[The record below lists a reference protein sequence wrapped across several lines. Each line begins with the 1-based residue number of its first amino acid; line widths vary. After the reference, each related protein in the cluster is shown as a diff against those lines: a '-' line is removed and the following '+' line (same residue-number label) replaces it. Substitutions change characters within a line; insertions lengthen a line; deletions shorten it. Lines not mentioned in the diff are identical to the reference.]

1 MITILLWILLLFC
14 IFFLL
19 FLHALYAR
27 SVGCTPEQKRQPVR
41 LPPGDDYRPYH
52 QKMQALVDEMEKQ
65 PFETVTIRSRDGLL
79 LYARYLH
86 VRDGAPVVIQVHG
99 YRSGGIR
106 DFCGGNKIA
115 REHGFNTL
123 LIEQRAH
130 GRSGGNTLTFGI
142 RERYDILDWI
152 RYLLDRFGSSTS
164 ILLAG
169 ISMGA
174 SAVLMASELDLPENV
189 KGITADSPFTSPEA
203 IVRIVIRRNH
213 LPDSVF
219 FPLVDLSVRLFG
231 HTDLRSASAIE
242 AVKKAKI
249 PILLL
254 HGTADH
260 FVPYTMSRELL
271 AACASPA
278 RLELFEGAPHGI
290 GYILEP
296 ERYEKIILDFFA
308 SLSL

>member
-1 MITILLWILLLFC
+1 MIRVLCWVLVIIC

-19 FLHALYAR
+19 LLHALYAR
-27 SVGCTPEQKRQPVR
+27 SVGCTPEQKRRPVL
-41 LPPGDDYRPYH
+41 LPPGDDFRPYH

-65 PFETVTIRSRDGLL
+65 PFETVTTRSRDGLL

-86 VRDGAPVVIQVHG
+86 VRDDAPVVIQVHG

-115 REHGFNTL
+115 REHGYNTL

-130 GRSGGNTLTFGI
+130 GRSEGNTLTFGI

-152 RYLLDRFGSSTS
+152 RYLLDRFGSDTD
-164 ILLAG
+164 IVLAG

-174 SAVLMASELDLPENV
+174 ATVLMASELDLPENV
-189 KGITADSPFTSPEA
+189 KGITADSPYTSPEA

-219 FPLVDLSVRLFG
+219 FPLVDLGARLFG
-231 HTDLRSASAIE
+231 RTGLRSAGAIE
-242 AVKKAKI
+242 AVRKAKI
-249 PILLL
+249 PVLLL
-254 HGTADH
+254 HGTADR
-260 FVPYTMSRELL
+260 FVPYTMSEELRD
-271 AACASPA
+271 ACASPA

-308 SLSL
+308 SLDL